1 MQRVLLVANS
11 RKPEAIRLAEA
22 AREWLASRVDVLA
35 LETSVGT
42 DLEPYHPD
50 LAVVFGGD
58 GTVLNAVR
66 RLGSACPPFLTVNLG
81 RLGYLAEVSPEEVRA
96 TLERVLAG
104 HYRISER
111 MMLRATIREG
121 ESALW
126 TGHALNEFVLAPL
139 RRGRLV
145 GFAIALDGRM
155 LTRYAGDGLI
165 LASPTGSTA
174 YALSAGG
181 PIVSPE
187 LRAMVLVPVCPH
199 QVSNRPLV
207 LGEHETLDARHDAR
221 EDLRLAADG
230 VDRHAVPPGARVR
243 IEPSDRV
250 FRLILSEEVGRYDI
264 LRAKLGWGGTDAR
277 VGEGL

>member
-1 MQRVLLVANS
+1 VQRVLLVANS
-11 RKPEAIRLAEA
+11 SKPDALRLAEA
-22 AREWLASRVDVLA
+22 AREWLSGRVEVLA
-35 LETSVGT
+35 LETGVET
-42 DLEPYHPD
+42 ALEEYHPD

-66 RLGSACPPFLTVNLG
+66 RLGTACPPFLTINLG
-81 RLGYLAEVSPEEVRA
+81 RLGYLAEVGPEEVRG
-96 TLERVLAG
+96 TLERVLSG

-111 MMLRATIREG
+111 MMLRAEVRQDG
-121 ESALW
+121 ETRWS
-126 TGHALNEFVLAPL
+126 GHALNEFVFAPL

-145 GFAIALDGRM
+145 GFGISLDGRM
-155 LTRYAGDGLI
+155 LTRYAGDGAI
-165 LASPTGSTA
+165 VASPTGSTA

-187 LRAMVLVPVCPH
+187 LRAMVLVPICPH

-207 LGEHETLDARHDAR
+207 LGEHETVQARHDAR

-230 VDRHAVPPGARVR
+230 VDRAPVPPRATVEIR
-243 IEPSDRV
+243 PSERV